1 MKATTR
7 IERKNEMKE
16 LTAAI
21 EIINAYI
28 AKYGERRIREEICGR
43 NAVEYA
49 KNADVEKILDTPG
62 NLKKFFT
69 IAECAIEDIY
79 YNKEAE

>member
-1 MKATTR
+1 MKAAVR

-16 LTAAI
+16 LSAAI

-28 AKYGERRIREEICGR
+28 VKYGEHRIKEDICQR

-49 KNADVEKILDTPG
+49 KNANVEKILDVPG
-62 NLKKFFT
+62 KLKRFFDF
-69 IAECAIEDIY
+69 AGEAINDIY
-79 YNKEAE
+79 YNEEA

>member
-1 MKATTR
+1 
-7 IERKNEMKE
+7 MKE

-28 AKYGERRIREEICGR
+28 AKYGEHRIREEICGR

-49 KNADVEKILDTPG
+49 KNADVEKILETPG
-62 NLKKFFT
+62 SLKKFFT
-69 IAECAIEDIY
+69 FAECAIEDIY